1 MEKNIKVARLF
12 GIGIYLHY
20 SWFLIVILL
29 AYELSAHFF
38 PARFPGLDRL
48 LYLGMGLVAAL
59 LLFVSVLFHEL
70 SHSLVAKWRKIRIE
84 KISLFF
90 FGGIAQ
96 MDEKGITALTELLM
110 ALAGP
115 LFSLAFAFLSAF
127 LIQFFSHAFFVG
139 ILFYLSQINFILA
152 LFNLAPGFPLDGGR
166 AFRALIWMITGN
178 YEKAT
183 YIASRGGKF
192 FGGLLV
198 FFGFFNIISGNMG
211 GLWMILIGAF
221 LYFLAEMSYEQVI
234 IKKSLFRVPVK
245 KIMLRK
251 FAFIKPEMTV
261 DRAINEV
268 FVHAEQ
274 EAFPVIEN
282 KKFVGVVSLERIKNI
297 PFALRAKT
305 RIKSVMHPRFIVKK
319 IKATTNVYDALVQM
333 AKKDIPI
340 IPVIEKGR
348 LVGILTR
355 DTVMRFMRLML
366 GGRGRR

>member
-1 MEKNIKVARLF
+1 MNKNIKVARVF
-12 GIGIYLHY
+12 GIDIYLHY
-20 SWFLIVILL
+20 SWFLIFILL

-38 PARFPGLDRL
+38 PVKFPGLDRP
-48 LYLGMGLVAAL
+48 LYFGMGLAATL

-70 SHSLVAKWRKIRIE
+70 SHSLVAKWRKIKIE

-115 LFSLAFAFLSAF
+115 LFSLAFAFLSAY
-127 LIQFFSHAFFVG
+127 LTNFFTHVFFVG

-152 LFNLAPGFPLDGGR
+152 IFNLVPGFPLDGGR

-192 FGGLLV
+192 FGGMLV
-198 FFGFFNIISGNMG
+198 FFGFFNIIGGNIG

-245 KIMLRK
+245 NIMLRK
-251 FAFIKPEMTV
+251 FAFIKPGMTV
-261 DRAINEV
+261 DRAITEV

-274 EAFPVIEN
+274 EAFPVVEN
-282 KKFVGVVSLERIKNI
+282 KKFVGIVSLETIKNI
-297 PFALRAKT
+297 PFASRAKT
-305 RIKSVMHPRFIVKK
+305 RIKSVMHPKFIVRK
-319 IKATTNVYDALVQM
+319 IKATTNVYDALILM
-333 AKKDIPI
+333 AKKDISM

-355 DTVMRFMRLML
+355 DAVMRFMRLMF
-366 GGRGRR
+366 GGKAKK